1 MLWATLLAAS
11 TSWCGP
17 PTLQGFQH
25 GFDWQTCP
33 SHCGVWLNYSTWRF
47 FSPLAY
53 SFVSA
58 RSLLLLLHSLSRS
71 RYLPARPQQAVL
83 TWAFQWQWLHHC
95 DSFHGEA
102 ILEGRSH
109 VNASS
114 LVTFYYAQQG
124 TTVKHHY
131 FDYRMSQQDIYSQNW
146 TLELDNSSRIAAP
159 TELSPLVQSVS
170 YDFDKSTLSATCT
183 TANDSSTN
191 ATECMWG
198 YFIRD
203 DLSIYLNDTRH
214 INTEIKLRPVDK
226 EWLYSNDAPSFA
238 LHYVKPNGQL
248 GDLVMETAVTKRNH
262 CELLKICLQAPA
274 PTLDTVIPLGL
285 ALWAED
291 RYATYCYAPKFYG

>member
-1 MLWATLLAAS
+1 
-11 TSWCGP
+11 
-17 PTLQGFQH
+17 
-25 GFDWQTCP
+25 
-33 SHCGVWLNYSTWRF
+33 
-47 FSPLAY
+47 
-53 SFVSA
+53 
-58 RSLLLLLHSLSRS
+58 
-71 RYLPARPQQAVL
+71 
-83 TWAFQWQWLHHC
+83 
-95 DSFHGEA
+95 
-102 ILEGRSH
+102 
-109 VNASS
+109 
-114 LVTFYYAQQG
+114 
-124 TTVKHHY
+124 
-131 FDYRMSQQDIYSQNW
+131 
-146 TLELDNSSRIAAP
+146 
-159 TELSPLVQSVS
+159 
-170 YDFDKSTLSATCT
+170 
-183 TANDSSTN
+183 
-191 ATECMWG
+191 MWG